1 MNAASSWLSILIA
14 AGIALCVPQETPA
27 ASQDQPE
34 KITSRIPR
42 EPVASSAIAFVG
54 YSKRL
59 QILEIEFLNGAIY
72 RYVGVPRSVH
82 HKLMASQ
89 SKAHYYHE
97 HVRGNFRCFRV
108 RKWQT
113 QKASD

>member
-1 MNAASSWLSILIA
+1 MRRARTWFSSLITAGLAVAWAGAAPI
-14 AGIALCVPQETPA
+14 GT
-27 ASQDQPE
+27 QDQPE
-34 KITSRIPR
+34 KVISRIPR
-42 EPVASSAIAFVG
+42 EPVPSSAIAAVG

-72 RYVGVPRSVH
+72 RYIGVPRSVH
-82 HKLMASQ
+82 HHLMTAP

-97 HVRGNFRCFRV
+97 YIRGSFRSFRI

-113 QKASD
+113 REVRN